1 MSISDSLPTHIVNLL
16 LANGVLFDNEGL
28 DPTKA
33 ITMAGR
39 IAERSLQFLDIL
51 MWERGASIHLKDKQ
65 PSLLA
70 CAVIHAARSEEI
82 YPNIPEDRN
91 HESAGE
97 TGENSEKVIKTA
109 IWPLELQNLTGW

>member
-82 YPNIPEDRN
+82 YPNISEDRN
-91 HESAGE
+91 HEGAGE
-97 TGENSEKVIKTA
+97 TGEN
-109 IWPLELQNLTGW
+109 

>member
-39 IAERSLQFLDIL
+39 IAERSL
-51 MWERGASIHLKDKQ
+51 
-65 PSLLA
+65 
-70 CAVIHAARSEEI
+70 
-82 YPNIPEDRN
+82 
-91 HESAGE
+91 
-97 TGENSEKVIKTA
+97 
-109 IWPLELQNLTGW
+109 